1 MTSSEAITVPPT
13 SSDKEGTL
21 PQAEEIAEGTIS
33 APPPPPPPYTAFSP
47 ARKNFIL
54 AILISKGFVAP
65 VSGGIYF
72 PLLPVI
78 ATDLKVSAALTNLT
92 VTVFMLT
99 FAVAP
104 LLFASFSDALGRKP
118 IFVVGLLINIA
129 ANVLLASLPANYVS
143 FMILR
148 VVQAFGASALY
159 SLGAATVADIFEP
172 KQRGRAISYYGI
184 GPQLGPILGPVIG
197 GAIAQ
202 RTTWRWVF
210 WFLGAVV
217 YGWLG
222 NFRIGVPGV
231 IIAMT
236 VCGFALSWVN
246 ATNTTYATLVQP
258 GQVATVVAL
267 GSLLRNPAAA
277 IGAAVVDPL
286 IRAEGFGWCFTGLAM
301 VDLLCTG
308 IAVLTLVK
316 GPSWREEMEKKN
328 NN

>member
-210 WFLGAVV
+210 WFLG
-217 YGWLG
+217 
-222 NFRIGVPGV
+222 
-231 IIAMT
+231 
-236 VCGFALSWVN
+236 GFALSWVN